1 MNLELLQ
8 DGEVWFFQ
16 QYESMTEK
24 LSQAVLGTLKVD
36 IRYLLLDVPWYKQKW
51 MSLIIFKQRML
62 ECNYFIL
69 SPALHG
75 LFMKR

>member
-36 IRYLLLDVPWYKQKW
+36 IRYLLLDVPWYKQK
-51 MSLIIFKQRML
+51 
-62 ECNYFIL
+62 
-69 SPALHG
+69 
-75 LFMKR
+75 